1 MGQKETDVLIVGGG
15 PTGVTLA
22 LELAVQRIP
31 FRIIDKEPQRSDKSR
46 ALGIQPRTLELL
58 HRHGDIRKF
67 IARGNLSSG
76 TTFYLNGKKAADIDI
91 SGLAKDTAFPLML
104 IISQVETEEYLDE
117 CLAKYGFAVERGIEA
132 KTIVQDSEGVT
143 AIISNQDGVEETV
156 RAKYVVGADGAHS
169 TVRKAATGLTFQG
182 AAYPQDFILCDA
194 SIRNAKIPWDR
205 FSLCMGKGSLAVFP
219 LKDGTCRVVVSR
231 VQEANADVEPTLDV
245 FQDMLNR
252 LHPGAG
258 ELYNPTWITQF
269 HLHHRGVNSY
279 RDRRL
284 FVAGDA
290 AHIHSPAGAQG
301 MNTGIQDSV
310 NLGWKL
316 AKVIRGERPDSLLD
330 SYDRERRPIGQN
342 LLETSDKMFTW
353 GCSTNPFFVVFRNL
367 IFSWVLP
374 WFVNSESRRANVY
387 RFISEL
393 GISYKDS
400 SAVATASGESRLIV
414 GGDRVPDRKI
424 QNAGR
429 ESYFLELLAPDTYHL
444 VLLSGVG
451 ENTATKETL
460 LEAQSSFKDNSSD
473 KARVHMIFSENDN
486 AATVPGHTDIG
497 NRLHEDFGCSKPSY
511 VYIRPDSYVEHIG
524 PLSELRGLSD
534 WVQSFKPTPKG

>member
-1 MGQKETDVLIVGGG
+1 DVLIVGGG

-22 LELAVQRIP
+22 LELAVQGIS
-31 FRIIDKEPQRSDKSR
+31 FRIIDKEPRRSDKSR
-46 ALGIQPRTLELL
+46 ALGVQPRTLELL
-58 HRHGDIRKF
+58 NRHGDIREL

-91 SGLAKDTAFPLML
+91 TGLAKNTAFPLML
-104 IISQVETEEYLDE
+104 IISQVDTEEYLDE
-117 CLAKYGFAVERGIEA
+117 CLAKYGHAVERGIEA
-132 KTIVQDSEGVT
+132 ISIAQDSDGVT
-143 AIISNQDGVEETV
+143 AILSNQDGVEETI

-169 TVRKAATGLTFQG
+169 IVRKSATGLTFQG

-231 VQEANADVEPTLDV
+231 VQESNADVDPTLNV

-330 SYDRERRPIGQN
+330 TYDRERRPIGQN
-342 LLETSDKMFTW
+342 LLESSDKMFTW
-353 GCSTNPFFVVFRNL
+353 GCSTNPFFVTFRNL
-367 IFSWVLP
+367 VFTWVLP
-374 WFVNSESRRANVY
+374 WFVSSENRRANIY
-387 RFISEL
+387 KFISEL

-400 SAVATASGESRLIV
+400 SGVGTAPGHSGSIV
-414 GGDRVPDRKI
+414 GGDRV
-424 QNAGR
+424 
-429 ESYFLELLAPDTYHL
+429 
-444 VLLSGVG
+444 
-451 ENTATKETL
+451 
-460 LEAQSSFKDNSSD
+460 
-473 KARVHMIFSENDN
+473 
-486 AATVPGHTDIG
+486 
-497 NRLHEDFGCSKPSY
+497 
-511 VYIRPDSYVEHIG
+511 
-524 PLSELRGLSD
+524 
-534 WVQSFKPTPKG
+534 

>member
-1 MGQKETDVLIVGGG
+1 MGIKETGVLIVGGG

-22 LELAVQRIP
+22 LELAVQQIP
-31 FRIIDKEPQRSDKSR
+31 FRIVDKEPRRSDKSR

-58 HRHGDIRKF
+58 NRHGDIRKL

-104 IISQVETEEYLDE
+104 IVSQVDTEEYLDE

-132 KTIVQDSEGVT
+132 TSVVQDSDGVT
-143 AIISNQDGVEETV
+143 AVLSNQDGVKETV

-169 TVRKAATGLTFQG
+169 IVRKSATGLTFQG

-194 SIRNAKIPWDR
+194 SIRNAKIPWNR

-231 VQEANADVEPTLDV
+231 VQESNADVDPTLDV

-301 MNTGIQDSV
+301 MNTGIQDSI

-330 SYDRERRPIGQN
+330 TYDRERRPIGQN
-342 LLETSDKMFTW
+342 LLENSDKMFTW
-353 GCSTNPFFVVFRNL
+353 GCSTNPFFVTFRNL
-367 IFSWVLP
+367 VFTWVLP
-374 WFVNSESRRANVY
+374 WFVSSENRRANVY
-387 RFISEL
+387 KFISEL

-400 SAVATASGESRLIV
+400 SSVGTAPGHSGSIV
-414 GGDRVPDRKI
+414 GGDRVPDRKV
-424 QNAGR
+424 QSAGNER
-429 ESYFLELLAPDTYHL
+429 YFHELLTPETYHL
-444 VLLSGVG
+444 VLLSGIG
-451 ENTATKETL
+451 DSAATKETI
-460 LEAQSSFKDNSSD
+460 LEAQSKLEDN
-473 KARVHMIFSENDN
+473 KYNVAKVHTIFSEKFD
-486 AATVPGHTDIG
+486 AANVPGYADIG
-497 NRLHEDFGCSKPSY
+497 NRLHEDFGCSKASY
-511 VYIRPDSYVEHIG
+511 VYIRPDTYIEHIG
-524 PLSELRGLSD
+524 PLSELKGLSK
-534 WVQSFKPTPKG
+534 WLQRYES

>member
-1 MGQKETDVLIVGGG
+1 MGIKETGVLIVGGG

-31 FRIIDKEPQRSDKSR
+31 FRIVDKEPRRSDKSR

-58 HRHGDIRKF
+58 NRHGNIRKL
-67 IARGNLSSG
+67 IARGNLSGG

-104 IISQVETEEYLDE
+104 IISQVDTEEYLDE

-132 KTIVQDSEGVT
+132 TSVVQDSDGVT
-143 AIISNQDGVEETV
+143 VILSNQDGVKETV

-169 TVRKAATGLTFQG
+169 IVRKSATGLTFQG

-194 SIRNAKIPWDR
+194 SIRNAKIPWNR

-231 VQEANADVEPTLDV
+231 VQESNADVDPTLDV

-301 MNTGIQDSV
+301 MNTGIQDSI

-330 SYDRERRPIGQN
+330 TYDRERRPIGQN
-342 LLETSDKMFTW
+342 LLENSDKMFTW
-353 GCSTNPFFVVFRNL
+353 GCSTNPFFVTFRNL
-367 IFSWVLP
+367 IFTWVLP
-374 WFVNSESRRANVY
+374 WFVSSENRRANVY
-387 RFISEL
+387 KFISEL

-400 SAVATASGESRLIV
+400 SSVGTAPGHSGSIV
-414 GGDRVPDRKI
+414 GGDRVPDRKV
-424 QNAGR
+424 QSAGNER
-429 ESYFLELLAPDTYHL
+429 YFHELLTPETYHL
-444 VLLSGVG
+444 VLLSGIG
-451 ENTATKETL
+451 DSAATKETI
-460 LEAQSSFKDNSSD
+460 LEAQSKLEDNKSNVA
-473 KARVHMIFSENDN
+473 KVHTIFSEKSD
-486 AATVPGHTDIG
+486 AANVPGYADIG

-511 VYIRPDSYVEHIG
+511 VYIRPDTYVEHIG
-524 PLSELRGLSD
+524 PLSELKELSK
-534 WVQSFKPTPKG
+534 WLQRYES

>member
-1 MGQKETDVLIVGGG
+1 MSEKETDVLIVGGG
-15 PTGVTLA
+15 PTGMTLA
-22 LELAVQRIP
+22 LELAVQGIP

-58 HRHGDIRKF
+58 NRHGDIQKF
-67 IARGNLSSG
+67 IARGNLSGG

-91 SGLAKDTAFPLML
+91 SGLAKDTQFPLIL
-104 IISQVETEEYLDE
+104 IISQVETEKYLDE
-117 CLAKYGFAVERGIEA
+117 RLAKYGFAVERGIEA
-132 KTIVQDSEGVT
+132 KSIVQDSEGVT

-169 TVRKAATGLTFQG
+169 IVRKAATGLSFQG

-205 FSLCMGKGSLAVFP
+205 FSLCMGRGSLAVFP

-231 VQEANADVEPTLDV
+231 VQESNADVEPTLDV

-252 LHPGAG
+252 LHPDAG

-353 GCSTNPFFVVFRNL
+353 GCSTNPFFVTFRNL
-367 IFSWVLP
+367 IFTWVLP
-374 WFVNSESRRANVY
+374 WYVSSENRRINIY
-387 RFISEL
+387 KFISEL

-400 SAVATASGESRLIV
+400 SAVGMAPGHPGPIV
-414 GGDRVPDRKI
+414 GGDRVPDRKV
-424 QNAGR
+424 QSAGS
-429 ESYFLELLAPDTYHL
+429 EKYFLELLAPDTYHL

-451 ENTATKETL
+451 DNATEDML
-460 LEAQSSFKDNSSD
+460 LEAQAKFKDSNPD
-473 KARVHMIFSENDN
+473 KARVHMVFSEKAN
-486 AATVPGHTDIG
+486 AANLPGYTDVG
-497 NRLHEDFGCSKPSY
+497 NRLHEDFGCSRPSY

-524 PLSELRGLSD
+524 PLSELKGLSK
-534 WVQSFKPTPKG
+534 WLENCHSKS